1 MKNSKS
7 SLFLIETIIAVLFF
21 SICSA
26 ICVEIF
32 AKAYTV
38 SCDTQ
43 SLNGAVN
50 LCTAAAEL
58 FYGYNGDLSKVQNTV
73 DPKRM
78 STYQNGILTF
88 YYDEKFN
95 LCHMGDAAYYL
106 NMYDKR
112 RDDMM
117 VSYIS
122 FIRCS
127 DRALLYD
134 LDCSLYLRAYNSG
147 TKDASSSTV
156 SQNVADPGTQPL
168 DAGVVGGVL

>member
-50 LCTAAAEL
+50 LCTSTAEL

-73 DPKRM
+73 DPRRM